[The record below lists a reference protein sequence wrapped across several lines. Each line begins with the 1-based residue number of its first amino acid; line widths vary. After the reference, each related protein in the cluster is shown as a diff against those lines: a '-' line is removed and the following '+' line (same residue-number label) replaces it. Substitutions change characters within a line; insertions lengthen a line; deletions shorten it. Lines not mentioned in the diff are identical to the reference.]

1 MYVKFIDSTHVENAP
16 RVLHDETRT
25 IINPTEAILLE
36 HGYKPLVETD
46 CPCEQGYWYAIE
58 YVEDDDQITK
68 TWVAHEMEVIEE
80 ETEPTEMES
89 EDDVVQE

>member
-1 MYVKFIDSTHVENAP
+1 MYAKFRDSTHVENAP

-25 IINPTEAILLE
+25 IINPTPAILLE
-36 HGYKPLVETD
+36 HGYKPVVETE
-46 CPCEQGYWYAIE
+46 CPGEQGYWYSIE
-58 YVEDDDQITK
+58 YVEEEEQITK

-89 EDDVVQE
+89 EDDIVQE